1 MWNVINI
8 GSMTVSVG
16 VVDFDK
22 LIESMFGIWGVTLHR
37 EDLVG
42 RRIILFGPF
51 GDVIM
56 AEAASS
62 VVIYCS
68 IPPMSVY

>member
-8 GSMTVSVG
+8 GSMAVSVG

-22 LIESMFGIWGVTLHR
+22 LVKSMFGIRGVTLHG

-42 RRIILFGPF
+42 RRIILFGPL
-51 GDVIM
+51 GDIIM
-56 AEAASS
+56 AEAASL

-68 IPPMSVY
+68 ISSMSVY

>member
-1 MWNVINI
+1 MWNIINI
-8 GSMTVSVG
+8 GSMAVSVR

-22 LIESMFGIWGVTLHR
+22 LVKSMFGIWGVTLHG

-42 RRIILFGPF
+42 RRIILLGPF
-51 GDVIM
+51 GDLIM
-56 AEAASS
+56 AEVASL

-68 IPPMSVY
+68 ISPMSVY